1 MTCSFFLFYTCF
13 KNEACKFWLAI
24 CCHRASTATPVA
36 PLLPEEALPSSAQAV
51 QWANPA
57 GDGFFRCAQN
67 IITYLQFVCPL

>member
-1 MTCSFFLFYTCF
+1 MRHANSGLPSVVT
-13 KNEACKFWLAI
+13 
-24 CCHRASTATPVA
+24 RASTATPVA